1 MPKVQSTSERR
12 TAKRYRVPGNA
23 RVFWDGDG
31 APVAIADMSA
41 GGCLVIGE
49 LLPEVGTRVFLSL
62 EIGGLPN
69 VRLPAVT
76 VRRERDD
83 GGDSLAAVR
92 FEVPTSCTGGLDRL
106 LSQHVEPSDHQLSVL
121 VIDSD
126 ERSRERIAHVVR
138 RMGAKVVAVANVDH
152 ALLDAQ
158 KHAPN
163 VVLARADV
171 PGLAVLSCMSR
182 DQPSA
187 FRVAFG
193 RKSALDAALALGI
206 AQAATDDPC
215 SPKSL
220 SDLLR
225 RGPRPPVG

>member
-1 MPKVQSTSERR
+1 MPKAQSTSERR
-12 TAKRYRVPGNA
+12 TARRYRVPGSA
-23 RVFWDGDG
+23 KVFWNGDG
-31 APVAIADMSA
+31 SPVAIADMSA

-76 VRRERDD
+76 VRRERHDA
-83 GGDSLAAVR
+83 GDCLAAVR
-92 FEVPTSCTGGLDRL
+92 FDVPNSRTGGLDRL
-106 LSQHVEPSDHQLSVL
+106 LAQQVSPESDQLTVL

-126 ERSRERIAHVVR
+126 DRSRARIAHTVE
-138 RMGAKVVAVANVDH
+138 RMGAKVVAVSSVDR
-152 ALLDAQ
+152 ALLDA
-158 KHAPN
+158 PRLSPTL
-163 VVLARADV
+163 VLARADV

-193 RKSALDAALALGI
+193 RKSALDAAIALGI
-206 AQAATDDPC
+206 AHAATDDPC
-215 SPKSL
+215 SPKCL

-225 RGPRPPVG
+225 RGPRRPLG

>member
-1 MPKVQSTSERR
+1 MPKLQSTSERR
-12 TAKRYRVPGNA
+12 TAKRYRVPGSA
-23 RVFWDGDG
+23 RMFWDGDG
-31 APVAIADMSA
+31 MPVAIADMSA

-49 LLPEVGTRVFLSL
+49 LFPEVGTRVFLSL

-83 GGDSLAAVR
+83 GGDFLAAVR
-92 FEVPTSCTGGLDRL
+92 FEVPSSCTGGFDRL
-106 LSQHVEPSDHQLSVL
+106 LSQQESTPIERLTVL
-121 VIDSD
+121 VVDTD
-126 ERSRERIAHVVR
+126 ERSRQRIAHTVQ
-138 RMGAKVVAVANVDH
+138 RMGAHVIAVASVDR

-158 KHAPN
+158 KLAPSM
-163 VVLARADV
+163 VLARADV

-182 DQPSA
+182 ELPSA

-193 RKSALDAALALGI
+193 RKSALDAAIALGI

-215 SPKSL
+215 SPKCL
-220 SDLLR
+220 GDLLR
-225 RGPRPPVG
+225 RGPRPTLG